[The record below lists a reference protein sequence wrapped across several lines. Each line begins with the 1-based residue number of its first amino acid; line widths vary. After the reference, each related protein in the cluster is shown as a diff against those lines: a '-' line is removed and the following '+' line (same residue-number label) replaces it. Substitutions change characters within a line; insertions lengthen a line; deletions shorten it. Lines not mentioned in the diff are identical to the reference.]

1 MLRAL
6 ISRLLCHIASK
17 NRKGIWVR
25 GGGFQHQSF
34 LQLNKQIVDLMRQ
47 DLLPPFFLH
56 GVHDQTRPSQ
66 LHREAGLRPRGI
78 AQVLAAALIEAA
90 VSGYKAD

>member
-1 MLRAL
+1 M
-6 ISRLLCHIASK
+6 SRSEQ

-34 LQLNKQIVDLMRQ
+34 LQVNQQIIDLMRQ

-56 GVHDQTRPSQ
+56 GLHDQTRPSQ
-66 LHREAGLRPRGI
+66 LHSEAVLRPCGI
-78 AQVLAAALIEAA
+78 AQFLAAALIEAA
-90 VSGYKAD
+90 VNGYKADLAEDKQISSD